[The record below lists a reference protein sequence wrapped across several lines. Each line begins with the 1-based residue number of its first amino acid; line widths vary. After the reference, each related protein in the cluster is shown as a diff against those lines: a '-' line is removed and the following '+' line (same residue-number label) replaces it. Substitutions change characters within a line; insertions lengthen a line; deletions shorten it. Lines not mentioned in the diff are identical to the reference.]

1 MSLDGIFRT
10 AKHVLDCQILIY
22 KFEEIMYSFS
32 YFLQEDQAVSEDKKL
47 WDTSENAVRIQIY
60 AAIIAYCMMA
70 LCRRR

>member
-47 WDTSENAVRIQIY
+47 WGKRCPHSD
-60 AAIIAYCMMA
+60 
-70 LCRRR
+70 LRRNHSLLHDGLV